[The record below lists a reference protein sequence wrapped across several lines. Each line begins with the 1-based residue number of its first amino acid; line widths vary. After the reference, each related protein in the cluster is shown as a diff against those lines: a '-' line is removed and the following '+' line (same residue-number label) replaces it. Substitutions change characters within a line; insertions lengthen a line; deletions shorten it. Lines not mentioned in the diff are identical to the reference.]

1 MSNQEAEKP
10 ATAFDPLAATHELVA
25 QEIPADVDRRR
36 FLMRTA
42 VGGAAAVL
50 TGCTPSPEEKT
61 AKAVATSEQ
70 RAEIEAFAS
79 AVARR
84 FGASG
89 AIGQAPDKGL
99 GPAQWLT
106 GEEREILS
114 GAGFVASY
122 LKEGSLDHLIA
133 QVLRRELDQRL
144 DVPPQQTVDQRQDID
159 RDRDPGL
166 TL

>member
-1 MSNQEAEKP
+1 MSLNGFWKSA
-10 ATAFDPLAATHELVA
+10 L
-25 QEIPADVDRRR
+25 
-36 FLMRTA
+36 
-42 VGGAAAVL
+42 GAAALAMACGAQAAPKGIAVTVEPEKHALGQDEDAVVRVTLTNTSDRPQYVL
-50 TGCTPSPEEKT
+50 KWRTPFEG
-61 AKAVATSEQ
+61 VD
-70 RAEIEAFAS
+70 
-79 AVARR
+79 
-84 FGASG
+84 
-89 AIGQAPDKGL
+89 APLFEVSRD
-99 GPAQWLT
+99 